1 MSRWLRLMAAV
12 LIIGAGATPALAE
25 PLVTA
30 GIGLAS
36 CSKLAEGMKPE
47 EGLNNQANYLVYYW
61 VQGYMSAA
69 NITTLES
76 DDEYIDLST
85 YDETKILPLVYDFC
99 TKHPDKK
106 PISAIDDLLSNAEK
120 LKGAWIKGSVEWAA
134 E

>member
-1 MSRWLRLMAAV
+1 MSGRLRNLAAALMIAA
-12 LIIGAGATPALAE
+12 GTTPAFAD

-30 GIGLAS
+30 GIGLAT
-36 CSKLAEGMKPE
+36 CEKLAAGMKPE
-47 EGLNNQANYLVYYW
+47 EGLDNQPNYLVYYW

-76 DDEYIDLST
+76 DGMYVDLSQ

-99 TKHPDKK
+99 TKHPNGK
-106 PISAIDDLLSNAEK
+106 PISVIDDLLSSAEK
-120 LKGAWIKGSVEWAA
+120 LTGHWEKGTIGWAA